1 MNGQECVAYQPPLF
15 EQMTTEQILTHFAS
29 YQFVDQEQHKLELC
43 DDFIRLVEMVG
54 KVGV

>member
-1 MNGQECVAYQPPLF
+1 
-15 EQMTTEQILTHFAS
+15 MTIEQILTHFAN